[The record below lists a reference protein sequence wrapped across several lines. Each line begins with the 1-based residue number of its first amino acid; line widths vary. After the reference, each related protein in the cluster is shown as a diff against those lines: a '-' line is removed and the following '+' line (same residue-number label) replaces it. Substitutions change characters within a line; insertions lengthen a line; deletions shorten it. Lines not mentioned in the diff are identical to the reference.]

1 MLIAGNWKMH
11 LDVAGAEALA
21 SAVVE
26 KAKGSGRVKVAVC
39 PPFVHLRA
47 VSRLLKGSRVRLG
60 AQNMYYAAQGAFTG
74 EVSAGMLLSVGCHYV
89 ILGHS
94 ERRQYF
100 EETDA
105 EVSQKVI
112 RALSVG
118 LVPIICVGETLSERE
133 DGRAREVVAAQV
145 KFALAEVRPATS
157 NAVVIAYE
165 PVWAIGTGRTATPD
179 IAQQMHALIRSLL
192 ASQFGQKL
200 AAGIHIL
207 YGGSMKPGNAQE
219 LLSQPDV
226 DGGLIGG
233 ASLKADAFG
242 GIITAAQSV

>member
-1 MLIAGNWKMH
+1 MH
-11 LDVAGAEALA
+11 LDVTGAESLTG
-21 SAVVE
+21 AVLE
-26 KAKGSGRVKVAVC
+26 QAKDVGAVKVAVC

-47 VSRLLKGSRVRLG
+47 ISRLLTGSRVRLG
-60 AQNMYYAAQGAFTG
+60 AQNMYYAKQGAYTG

-100 EETDA
+100 GETDA
-105 EVSQKVI
+105 AVSQKVG
-112 RALSVG
+112 RALEAG
-118 LVPIICVGETLSERE
+118 LVPIICVGETLKERE
-133 DGRAREVVAAQV
+133 ANRARAVVAGQV
-145 KFALAEVRPATS
+145 KFALAEVFPATS
-157 NAVVIAYE
+157 NALVIAYE
-165 PVWAIGTGRTATPD
+165 PVWAIGTGRTATPAM
-179 IAQQMHALIRSLL
+179 AQEMHALIRRLL
-192 ASQFGQKL
+192 VNQFGKNL

-207 YGGSMKPGNAQE
+207 YGGSMKPGNARE

-242 GIITAAQSV
+242 GIIAAAKSV